1 MIFLYPEVLY
11 FNFLLILAL
20 LVYVFSKNKIKK
32 LFKKEIFKKL
42 SINQSYLPNSLRIG
56 ILFIIFFLITIAL
69 ARPVKVGADVDIE
82 LKGLSII
89 VALDISK
96 SMLAEDVK
104 PNRLI
109 VAKEKIKKF
118 IDINRNNKIAL
129 MAFAG
134 NSFMVAPLSFDSSSL
149 KFLIS
154 NLDISSISRAGTS
167 IFALLESVLIIDKAK
182 TKKNI
187 VIFSDG
193 GDESDYSKEIEFAL
207 SNDISVNIVSIA
219 SEKGAPI
226 KEKGNFILDKNG
238 AVVISK
244 RNDNIAKLS
253 HETDGIFTTYAYSN
267 DDIISIKNHIEKENK
282 KKMFKQDNIISYD
295 EFFLYPLLVA
305 LVLVFLAFFTYFKR
319 VLVLILF
326 CYSGDSYAGVMDFLD
341 ISSAKKTYANKEYAK
356 SLKHW
361 KDLYDSNPS
370 SNFSY
375 NLANAYYKNNEF
387 KKSIEYFN
395 KTKFTSNKGK
405 AFLHYNKGNAYAK
418 MQDYE
423 NAKKEYKKSLNI
435 QDDKDVRYNLK
446 LVEDAEKQKK
456 KQDKKNKDNKD
467 KKDSKDDKKNKKDED
482 KNKDGKKDNK
492 DSKDKNKDK
501 KDKDKKNSKDDKDKK
516 KSKNKDK
523 KDDKSKDDKEKKE
536 MKKYKAKNISDL
548 QEKRWMKKLQKQKA
562 KSIPLY
568 QFSNKKEHKN
578 DKNW

>member
-118 IDINRNNKIAL
+118 ISINRNNKIAL

-267 DDIISIKNHIEKENK
+267 DILYLLKII
-282 KKMFKQDNIISYD
+282 
-295 EFFLYPLLVA
+295 
-305 LVLVFLAFFTYFKR
+305 
-319 VLVLILF
+319 
-326 CYSGDSYAGVMDFLD
+326 
-341 ISSAKKTYANKEYAK
+341 
-356 SLKHW
+356 
-361 KDLYDSNPS
+361 
-370 SNFSY
+370 
-375 NLANAYYKNNEF
+375 
-387 KKSIEYFN
+387 
-395 KTKFTSNKGK
+395 
-405 AFLHYNKGNAYAK
+405 
-418 MQDYE
+418 
-423 NAKKEYKKSLNI
+423 
-435 QDDKDVRYNLK
+435 
-446 LVEDAEKQKK
+446 
-456 KQDKKNKDNKD
+456 
-467 KKDSKDDKKNKKDED
+467 
-482 KNKDGKKDNK
+482 
-492 DSKDKNKDK
+492 
-501 KDKDKKNSKDDKDKK
+501 
-516 KSKNKDK
+516 
-523 KDDKSKDDKEKKE
+523 
-536 MKKYKAKNISDL
+536 
-548 QEKRWMKKLQKQKA
+548 
-562 KSIPLY
+562 
-568 QFSNKKEHKN
+568 
-578 DKNW
+578 